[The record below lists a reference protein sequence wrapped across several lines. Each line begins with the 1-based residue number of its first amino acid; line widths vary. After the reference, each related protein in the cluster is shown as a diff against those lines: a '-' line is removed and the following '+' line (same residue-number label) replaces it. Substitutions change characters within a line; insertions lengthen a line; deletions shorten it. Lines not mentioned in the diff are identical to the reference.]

1 MKAVVLFLALASA
14 ADAAPVCGP
23 REAIQRVLV
32 ERYGETPRA
41 AGLTPA
47 GALMEIYGAETGS
60 WSLTVT
66 APDASQTC
74 VIGAGVALM
83 ILPPEK
89 KGSLN

>member
-1 MKAVVLFLALASA
+1 MKIALAMAMIA
-14 ADAAPVCGP
+14 APAAAAPVCGP

-41 AGLTPA
+41 AGLTPE
-47 GALMEIYGAETGS
+47 GALMEVYGAETGS

-83 ILPPEK
+83 ILPAEK